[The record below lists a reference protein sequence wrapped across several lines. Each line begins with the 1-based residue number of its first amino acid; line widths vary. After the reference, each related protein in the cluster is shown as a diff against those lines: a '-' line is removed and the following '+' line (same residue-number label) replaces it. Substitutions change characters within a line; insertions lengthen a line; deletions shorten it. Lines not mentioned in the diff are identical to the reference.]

1 MADRALIN
9 CQDSAP
15 PFPQMSLRQAAQ
27 ELGLSYS
34 SVRRI
39 FSHEPEV
46 LRFSN
51 TLSGHTVYPG
61 APRKRF
67 QRIRM
72 TYVIPRHVF
81 ERVRRRL
88 GGVMSLTC

>member
-1 MADRALIN
+1 
-9 CQDSAP
+9 
-15 PFPQMSLRQAAQ
+15 MSLRQAAQ
-27 ELGLSYS
+27 ELGVSYS

-39 FSHEPEV
+39 FSQEPEV

-51 TLSGHTVYPG
+51 TLSGGTVYPG
-61 APRKRF
+61 KPRKRF

-88 GGVMSLTC
+88 GGVESWSL

>member
-1 MADRALIN
+1 
-9 CQDSAP
+9 
-15 PFPQMSLRQAAQ
+15 MSLRQAAQ
-27 ELGLSYS
+27 ELGVSYS

-39 FSHEPEV
+39 FSQEPEV

-51 TLSGHTVYPG
+51 TLSGESVYPG
-61 APRKRF
+61 KPRKRF
-67 QRIRM
+67 QRVRM

-88 GGVMSLTC
+88 GGMTPAF